1 MNPYRPDRHAGRA
14 ETERLLDATRIDA
27 AVYPEASLRAGT
39 SADFDA
45 AVDSDAALHVDT
57 AVDSDAALHVD
68 AALDLDAGERSRAP
82 AASQAAADPL
92 ARLLAA
98 AAGPARPGELAGE
111 EAALAAFRAAR
122 AAAPEPAAARRPRS
136 RRLTTSALAWIGA
149 LAATATAGA
158 AFAAAG
164 LDRAPDPVPPA
175 PSSAPPTASD
185 PAATAATT
193 PTAPSRSASP
203 GPPSPTGTPTV
214 GSAPNGQLHGLC
226 RAWRA
231 GKPEKRE
238 KKLRTPAFQRL
249 VEAAGGVAAVEEY
262 CQRLVP
268 EAKPSAPARSSAPA
282 EPSSA
287 GTPPGS
293 AKTKPSHPAGS
304 AAN

>member
-27 AVYPEASLRAGT
+27 ALDPEAPFGPDT
-39 SADFDA
+39 SSASA
-45 AVDSDAALHVDT
+45 AAPHVDT
-57 AVDSDAALHVD
+57 AVAF
-68 AALDLDAGERSRAP
+68 DLDAAERSRAS
-82 AASQAAADPL
+82 AAPQSATDPL

-122 AAAPEPAAARRPRS
+122 AAAPEPSAGRRPRG
-136 RRLTTSALAWIGA
+136 RRLTAGALAWIGA

-158 AFAAAG
+158 AFAAAS
-164 LDRAPDPVPPA
+164 LDLDPAPEPAPPV
-175 PSSAPPTASD
+175 PSSAPRPSNA
-185 PAATAATT
+185 PEATPSA
-193 PTAPSRSASP
+193 APSRSTPAGSP
-203 GPPSPTGTPTV
+203 SVTGTP
-214 GSAPNGQLHGLC
+214 SAGVTPGGQLHGLC

-231 GKPEKRE
+231 GKPEQRE

-249 VEAAGGVAAVEEY
+249 VAAAGGVAAVEEY

-268 EAKPSAPARSSAPA
+268 EAKPSAPARTSPSAEPSAPERTPPPA
-282 EPSSA
+282 EPSA
-287 GTPPGS
+287 AATPPGS
-293 AKTKPSHPAGS
+293 AKHKPSRPAGP